1 MIIQS
6 FKIMR
11 TENGSWIGFLIIIIA
26 FMFLIG
32 VGSQN
37 MFFGILLFLIIGAIG
52 ASIMYDNR

>member
-1 MIIQS
+1 
-6 FKIMR
+6 MR

-52 ASIMYDNR
+52 AFIMYDNR